1 MASTRG
7 MTRQQLE
14 TCCVHWPGVTRD
26 IKWGDELVF
35 SVAGKMFVL
44 TRNEPGPARQLFVK
58 VAQER
63 FLELTDQPGIVPAPY
78 LARHH
83 WIKIDEPQRFASR
96 ELRDFVRESY
106 ALVRAK
112 LPKKTQAA
120 LGELPE

>member
-1 MASTRG
+1 MARTRG

-14 TCCVHWPGVTRD
+14 TCCGHWPGVTGD

-44 TRNEPGPARQLFVK
+44 TRNEPGPVRQLFVK

-78 LARHH
+78 LARYH
-83 WIKIDEPQRFASR
+83 WIKIDEPRCFATS
-96 ELRDFVRESY
+96 ELQDFVRESY

-112 LPKKTQAA
+112 LPRKTRAA
-120 LGELPE
+120 LGELLE

>member
-1 MASTRG
+1 MASG

-14 TCCVHWPGVTRD
+14 TCCGHWPGFTRD

-44 TRNEPGPARQLFVK
+44 TRNEPGLVRQLFVK

-78 LARHH
+78 LARHQ
-83 WIKIDEPQRFASR
+83 WIKIDEPRRFTTG

-112 LPKKTQAA
+112 LPKKTQLA